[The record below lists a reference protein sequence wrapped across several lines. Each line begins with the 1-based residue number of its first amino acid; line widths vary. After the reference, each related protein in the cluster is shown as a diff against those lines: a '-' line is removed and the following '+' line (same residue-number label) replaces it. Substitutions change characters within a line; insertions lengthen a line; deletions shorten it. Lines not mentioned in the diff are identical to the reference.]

1 MTLKR
6 ILFWVVV
13 LPVSLFLL
21 LQLYFLIQIIWWRSF
36 NPDSTSFMRKQEAIL
51 QEKDP
56 KFVLKHKWVDYSKI
70 SRNLK
75 RAVIASEDDGFSDH
89 EGVDW
94 DAMQKAFEQNKKK
107 GKVVSGGSTITQQL
121 AKNLFLSGER
131 SYYRKGQEL
140 IITFMLEMCMDKE
153 RIFEIYL
160 NSVEWGIGV
169 FGAEAAA
176 RHYYGISAAALS
188 PSQAARLAV
197 MLPKPRYYDKNT
209 GSAYLQRRS
218 EIILRRMNSSE
229 LPTR

>member
-1 MTLKR
+1 MKLKR
-6 ILFWVVV
+6 ILFWVIV
-13 LPVSLFLL
+13 LPISLFLL

-36 NPDSTSFMRKQEAIL
+36 NPESTSFMRKQEAIL

-56 KFVLKHKWVDYSKI
+56 KFELKHKWVDYSKI

-75 RAVIASEDDGFSDH
+75 RAVIASEDDGFSEH

-94 DAMQKAFEQNKKK
+94 EAMQKAFEKNKKK

-229 LPTR
+229 LPSR